1 MNWNYVGAV
10 VGGTFTVTALV
21 SSAYFFSAFLSTG
34 HPLNFVASDG
44 LFIATILSATIT
56 VYNAVEIFY
65 DRKLY
70 KETMKKYRLMISNR
84 QEKEQEK

>member
-10 VGGTFTVTALV
+10 AGGVFTVTSMV
-21 SSAYFFSAFLSTG
+21 SSAYFLSAFLSTG

-44 LFIATILSATIT
+44 LLIATILSGTIT
-56 VYNAVEIFY
+56 IYNVVEIYY

-70 KETMKKYRLMISNR
+70 KEVMKKYRLMISNR
-84 QEKEQEK
+84 KEKEQEK